1 MRKTRDN
8 FRDLWL
14 EWGSKLWKELF
25 DERKAIEYNENG
37 MLKKPNEWS
46 KEEKSNNLKKLEN
59 LKTLVIYSLSHLKI
73 PSWIKNLPNLEK
85 LDLVMF

>member
-46 KEEKSNNLKKLEN
+46 KEEKSNTNSGWGMPRPKL
-59 LKTLVIYSLSHLKI
+59 SD
-73 PSWIKNLPNLEK
+73 PSNYEDCTQDAL
-85 LDLVMF
+85 